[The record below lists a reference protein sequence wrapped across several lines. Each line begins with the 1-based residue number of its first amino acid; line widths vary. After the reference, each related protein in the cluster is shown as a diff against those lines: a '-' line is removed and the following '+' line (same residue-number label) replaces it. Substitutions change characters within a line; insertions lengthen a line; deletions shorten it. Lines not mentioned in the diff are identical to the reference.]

1 MHHKY
6 LHNEHITMK
15 NFILSFTILLIA
27 CTLITS
33 CGDNEEKAVTLQGE
47 WLMREQTI
55 KTSDSGFDNMLN
67 TVFSLDLKEN
77 QTTRAFTEL
86 NVKTTIRKKGS
97 SGSEGLI
104 SESTDAYEVKGD
116 SIFIQSS
123 LHGGTAASKYLITA
137 NTLTTYRKVTSQDI
151 RNIVTI
157 MGVDPATIP
166 NDLTGELKIKEIR

>member
-1 MHHKY
+1 
-6 LHNEHITMK
+6 
-15 NFILSFTILLIA
+15 
-27 CTLITS
+27 
-33 CGDNEEKAVTLQGE
+33 
-47 WLMREQTI
+47 
-55 KTSDSGFDNMLN
+55 ML
-67 TVFSLDLKEN
+67 FRSLDLKEN

-97 SGSEGLI
+97 SGSDGLI
-104 SESTDAYEVKGD
+104 SESTDTYEAKGD

-123 LHGGTAASKYLITA
+123 LHGGTAASKYLITP